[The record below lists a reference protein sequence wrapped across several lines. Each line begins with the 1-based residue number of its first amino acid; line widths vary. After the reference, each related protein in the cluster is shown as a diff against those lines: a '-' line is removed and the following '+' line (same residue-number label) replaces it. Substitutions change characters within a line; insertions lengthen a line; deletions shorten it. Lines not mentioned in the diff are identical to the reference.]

1 MLLKK
6 CVISR
11 PDPKVNSYIVLNIIG
26 HVDGSFDKIFDKY
39 ILKSNNI

>member
-1 MLLKK
+1 MEN
-6 CVISR
+6 VIFQ
-11 PDPKVNSYIVLNIIG
+11 DLTPKVNSYIVLNIIG